1 MFASSQFGLLDDH
14 WPTLGYI
21 TKCQVL
27 WDPGRTWVL
36 YKSRFFLMSP
46 QIGSSSMFCLRNSWR
61 GISGRKGKSGDSNWT
76 SGRCGGDNFLTSLH
90 FSPMVGFNLKYLK
103 QAGDVEETV
112 FDFQEDLSSGNY
124 NVLLAMGIGNPN
136 QRGCH
141 MSSCKQH
148 CNQLGQI
155 FLGI

>member
-1 MFASSQFGLLDDH
+1 
-14 WPTLGYI
+14 
-21 TKCQVL
+21 
-27 WDPGRTWVL
+27 
-36 YKSRFFLMSP
+36 MSP

-61 GISGRKGKSGDSNWT
+61 GISGRKGKSEDSNWT
-76 SGRCGGDNFLTSLH
+76 SGRCGGDHFLTSLH

-112 FDFQEDLSSGNY
+112 FYFQEDLSSGSY

-155 FLGI
+155 FFRYLRSCIEFTSMSYLQCNIWSFTSSEEYLNIQCLKSINLKS